1 MGEPTKR
8 RVGERGQV
16 TLPKEL
22 REEFDISGGDEVK
35 IRKESGKIIIERP
48 ITRAD
53 IAAGYRARAE
63 QLCDLHEEMDGVS
76 HEADEYLGDVPE
88 WE

>member
-1 MGEPTKR
+1 MDGHEKR

-35 IRKESGKIIIERP
+35 IRKDSGKIVIEKP
-48 ITRAD
+48 VTRD
-53 IAAGYRARAE
+53 EIAAGYQARAE
-63 QLCDLHEEMDGVS
+63 QFRELHEEMDGVS
-76 HEADEYLGDVPE
+76 READQYLGDIPE